1 MLLAYVRN
9 LGEGKVA
16 EDRVREAAGDHK
28 LKVRERIGAGARLA
42 SLQSSP
48 CRFWKCQS
56 WLGKTVHTG
65 KGSLILRD
73 GRRLP
78 PNFQFGSDCDDVRS
92 GYLHLDTSSIDP
104 AFYGDRLRLVCEN
117 GADIQLVVVHFSDR
131 YLAVTGRIS
140 PLAA

>member
-9 LGEGKVA
+9 PGEGKVA

-28 LKVRERIGAGARLA
+28 LKVRERIGAGAR
-42 SLQSSP
+42 
-48 CRFWKCQS
+48 
-56 WLGKTVHTG
+56 
-65 KGSLILRD
+65 
-73 GRRLP
+73 
-78 PNFQFGSDCDDVRS
+78 
-92 GYLHLDTSSIDP
+92 LHLDTSSIDP